1 MTGRQIRAAG
11 CLPLHRL
18 INNMGYCRMEGDLP
32 GDILRLCPDIKVLSW
47 RSKSQSHWDSCQSM
61 GFPCTTGP
69 DESAPLGWLGLE
81 PSWYE
86 GDDHQSEEP
95 EPTAVS
101 YLVQPRPDLLEPMTS
116 YPQMEAIF
124 YCQTM
129 VGRTWELP
137 PFAAAVIVSRLKT
150 GIFPFVV
157 ACRMLTILEWEGHK

>member
-18 INNMGYCRMEGDLP
+18 INNMGYCRIEGDLP

-101 YLVQPRPDLLEPMTS
+101 YLVQPRPDLLEPMTGTPKWRPFFIVKPWLEGPGS
-116 YPQMEAIF
+116 
-124 YCQTM
+124 C
-129 VGRTWELP
+129 P
-137 PFAAAVIVSRLKT
+137 PLLLLLLLAD
-150 GIFPFVV
+150 
-157 ACRMLTILEWEGHK
+157 